1 MKATWE
7 KIEKNLGVLEVEVDA
22 ERVSAALDKAF
33 QKVVKK
39 AIVPGFRKGKVP
51 RSIFEARYGVESL
64 YQDAIDILLP
74 EAYSAAIDQTD
85 IFPVDRP
92 EVDVE
97 QFAKGQAF
105 KFKAKITVKPEVKL
119 GEYKGVEVPAVNV
132 EVSEEELAEELER
145 LQQRHAELIVIDEEP
160 AQNGDIVVIDF
171 DGYVDGVP
179 FEGGKAERHSLE
191 LGSNTFIPGF
201 EEQVVGL
208 ATGDFKDLTV
218 TFPETYHAKELASK
232 EAVFKVKVHEIK
244 RKQLPE
250 LDDEFAKDV
259 SEFDTLAEFKED
271 LKSQLAKRKEQEGKA
286 ARESALVDKIGESVE
301 VEIPEAMI
309 RGEVDNMVRDFDNR
323 LRSQGMDMDMF
334 LGFSGQT
341 LDDLRAQMQ
350 GDAEKRVRNNLA
362 LEQIAKEEKFEVTED
377 EVNKELNNMA
387 EAYKRSPEEIRNI
400 LAANG
405 SLAGLKEEI
414 LIRKTIDF
422 LLENCKEVPAE
433 KAEAPKAKADKE
445 AKADKTEKEAKP
457 AAKKTTKKTAK
468 AADADKKEA
477 EAAKDEE

>member
-7 KIEKNLGVLEVEVDA
+7 KIEKNLGVLEVEVEA

-39 AIVPGFRKGKVP
+39 VNVPGFRKGKVP

-74 EAYSAAIDQTD
+74 EVYTEAVDQTD

-97 QFAKGQAF
+97 QFAKGQPF
-105 KFKAKITVKPEVKL
+105 KFKARVTVKPEVKL
-119 GEYKGVEVPAVNV
+119 GDYKGIEIPATAA
-132 EVSEEELAEELER
+132 EVSEDELNEELTRMQE
-145 LQQRHAELIVIDEEP
+145 RHAELVVIDEEA
-160 AQNGDIVVIDF
+160 AQNGDTVVIDF
-171 DGYVDGVP
+171 DGSVDGVA
-179 FEGGKAERHSLE
+179 FEGGKAERYSLE

-208 ATGDFKDLTV
+208 ATGDFKDVTV
-218 TFPETYHAKELASK
+218 TFPETYHAEELAGK

-259 SEFDTLAEFKED
+259 SEFDTLDEYKED
-271 LKSQLAKRKEQEGKA
+271 LKKQLQSRKEKEGEA
-286 ARESALVDKIGESVE
+286 ERERVLVDKVGENAE
-301 VEIPEAMI
+301 VDIPEAMI
-309 RGEVDNMVRDFDNR
+309 HSEVQNMVRDFDNR
-323 LRSQGMDMDMF
+323 LRAQGMNLDMF

-341 LDDLRAQMQ
+341 VEDLQEQMK
-350 GDAEKRVRNNLA
+350 GDAEKRVRNNLV
-362 LEQIAKEEKFEVTED
+362 LEQIAKAEKIEATEEEI
-377 EVNKELNNMA
+377 NKELQDMA
-387 EAYKRSPEEIRNI
+387 DAYKRSTEEIRNI

-405 SLAGLKEEI
+405 SLGSLNEDV
-414 LIRKTIDF
+414 LLRKTIKF
-422 LLENCKEVPAE
+422 LIENAKEVPADQL
-433 KAEAPKAKADKE
+433 AKSE
-445 AKADKTEKEAKP
+445 EEAKP
-457 AAKKTTKKTAK
+457 AAKKSTKK
-468 AADADKKEA
+468 
-477 EAAKDEE
+477 AAKDESAAEEAATEENKDEE

>member
-7 KIEKNLGVLEVEVDA
+7 KIEKNLGVLEVEVEAD
-22 ERVSAALDKAF
+22 RVAVALDKAF
-33 QKVVKK
+33 QKVAKR
-39 AIVPGFRKGKVP
+39 ANVPGFRKGKVP
-51 RSIFEARYGVESL
+51 RPIFEARFGVESL

-74 EAYSAAIDQTD
+74 EVYSEAVDQTD

-97 QFAKGQAF
+97 QFAKGQPF

-119 GEYKGVEVPAVNV
+119 GDYKGVEVPAVTV
-132 EVSEEELAEELER
+132 EVSEDELNSELER
-145 LQQRHAELIVIDEEP
+145 LQQRHAELVVVDEEP
-160 AQNGDIVVIDF
+160 AQNGDTVVIDF
-171 DGYVDGVP
+171 DGSVDGVP
-179 FEGGKAERHSLE
+179 FEGGQAERYSLE

-208 ATGDFKDLTV
+208 ATGDFKDVTV
-218 TFPETYHAKELASK
+218 TFPDTYHAEELAGK

-271 LKSQLAKRKEQEGKA
+271 LKKQLSSRKEQEAKST
-286 ARESALVDKIGESVE
+286 REGALVDKIGENAE

-309 RGEVDNMVRDFDNR
+309 NGEVDNMVRDFDNR
-323 LRSQGMDMDMF
+323 LRSQGMNLDMF

-341 LDDLRAQMQ
+341 VDDLRGQMQ
-350 GDAEKRVRNNLA
+350 GDAEKRVRNNLV
-362 LEQIAKEEKFEVTED
+362 LEAIAKAEKIEVTQD
-377 EVNKELNNMA
+377 EINKELNDMA
-387 EAYKRSPEEIRNI
+387 EAYKRTPEEIRNI

-405 SLAGLKEEI
+405 SLGSLNEEI
-414 LIRKTIDF
+414 LIRKTIEF
-422 LLENCKEVPAE
+422 LLENSKEVPAE
-433 KAEAPKAKADKE
+433 QAEAKS
-445 AKADKTEKEAKP
+445 KEAKP
-457 AAKKTTKKTAK
+457 AAKKTTKKSTK
-468 AADADKKEA
+468 AGSKADADKTEA
-477 EAAKDEE
+477 EEAQDEE